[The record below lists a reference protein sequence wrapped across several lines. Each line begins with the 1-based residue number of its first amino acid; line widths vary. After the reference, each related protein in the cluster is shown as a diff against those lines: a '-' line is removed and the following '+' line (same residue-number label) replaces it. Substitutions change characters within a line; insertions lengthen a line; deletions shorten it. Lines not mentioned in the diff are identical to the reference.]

1 MKTLPPAD
9 IIEAMT
15 RSEWWGKWFSRGDWS
30 KWHAFL
36 RAVFGLEM
44 TETDFAVYFEC
55 TGRTGPPTGRASEA
69 FAICGRRAG
78 KTRIM
83 ALIAAW
89 LAFFDVDWREFLAPG
104 ETAHILV
111 VAKDTT
117 QATVAFGYIASLILE
132 HPDLCR
138 LVVSSTNDTIVLRN
152 RVVIRVAAASFRGLR
167 GYAVA
172 ALIADE
178 LAVWFDGEISANPAE
193 EIIAAVKLAMLQF
206 GGRGMLL
213 AASSPFRRTGPLWQA
228 FRQHFG
234 KPSPVLVWKAPTAT
248 MNPGVDTTE
257 IDRAYEEDQE
267 RASAEFGAEF
277 RRDIAPSQGS
287 GRGLCRRRPP
297 RIAAGCRHKLRRVC
311 RPIWRLE

>member
-55 TGRTGPPTGRASEA
+55 TGRTEPLTGRVSEV
-69 FAICGRRAG
+69 FAIVGRRGG

-83 ALIAAW
+83 ALIACW
-89 LAFFDVDWREFLAPG
+89 LALFDTDWRDHLDPG
-104 ETAHILV
+104 EMAHILV

-117 QATVAFGYIASLILE
+117 QATVAFSYLASLIIE
-132 HPDLCR
+132 HPLLRDLVGSR
-138 LVVSSTNDTIVLRN
+138 TSDTIELRN
-152 RVVIRVAAASFRGLR
+152 RIVIRVAAASFRGLR

-178 LAVWFDGEISANPAE
+178 LAYWFDGEISANPAE
-193 EIIAAVKLAMLQF
+193 EIIAAVRPAMLQF
-206 GGRGMLL
+206 QGRGMLL
-213 AASSPFRRTGPLWQA
+213 AAARRTVAAVQCG
-228 FRQHFG
+228 R
-234 KPSPVLVWKAPTAT
+234 PTANIT
-248 MNPGVDTTE
+248 ANLH
-257 IDRAYEEDQE
+257 
-267 RASAEFGAEF
+267 
-277 RRDIAPSQGS
+277 PS
-287 GRGLCRRRPP
+287 
-297 RIAAGCRHKLRRVC
+297 
-311 RPIWRLE
+311 